1 MKPALQLRISQ
12 QLTMTPQL
20 QQAIRLLL
28 MPVTELNTQLEQL
41 LAENMMLEA
50 EEPEATPAEM
60 EEHEPAVSDGAAG
73 DSDGDGDGDS
83 GDAESDP
90 WNTGDDPVEVAPEPS
105 VNEDMDSLLW
115 NETSGGGTSFDD
127 DNGRPEASDR
137 SSETL
142 HAHLMWQLET
152 EHFSAREFSVGEALI
167 DAIDDAGY
175 LTESLASILEMLD
188 PAADYTLAEIEQTL
202 VKVQA
207 LDPAGIGA
215 RDLGECLRLQL
226 QQLDPEEPGREL
238 ALAITRDGL
247 DLVAEQQ
254 YAMLRRRLSVSE
266 EDLNTA
272 LALVRHCNPKPGLA
286 IHPAPADYIVP
297 DVYVRKRQG
306 RWQVDLNRS
315 VTPRLKVNQEYANLV
330 RGDSAHTVL
339 RNQLQEA
346 RWLVRS
352 LEIRDD
358 TLLKVA
364 TCIVERQSEF
374 LDRGDEAMRP
384 MVLKDVAELVG
395 MHESTISRVT
405 TNKYMYT
412 PRGVFEL
419 RHFFSSQVTGDD
431 GSEQSSTAIRARIRR
446 LVGQEDPASPLSDSQ
461 LAALLAK
468 ENIKVARRTVAKYRE
483 AMQIEPS
490 SERKRRRRLS
500 ASSQGSQL

>member
-1 MKPALQLRISQ
+1 MTMKPALQLRISQ

-50 EEPEATPAEM
+50 EEPEAAAAPEFP
-60 EEHEPAVSDGAAG
+60 EHEQAVSTAG
-73 DSDGDGDGDS
+73 DSDSAGDS
-83 GDAESDP
+83 SDAESDP
-90 WNTGDDPVEVAPEPS
+90 WESGNDPAENTTEPS
-105 VNEDMDSLLW
+105 ANDDMDSLLW
-115 NETSGGGTSFDD
+115 NETSGGGTGFDD
-127 DNGRPEASDR
+127 DDGRPEASDR

-152 EHFSAREFSVGEALI
+152 EHFSPREFSIGEALI

-175 LTESLASILEMLD
+175 LGESLPAILDMLD
-188 PAADYTLAEIEQTL
+188 PAEGYVLAEIEQTL
-202 VKVQA
+202 AKIQA

-226 QQLDPEEPGREL
+226 GQLDPAVPGRDL
-238 ALAITRDGL
+238 ALAITQDSL

-254 YAMLRRRLSVSE
+254 YAILRRRLSVSE
-266 EDLNTA
+266 EDLDAA
-272 LALVRHCNPKPGLA
+272 LALIRHCNPKPGLA

-306 RWQVDLNRS
+306 RWQVDLNRA

-358 TLLKVA
+358 TMLKVA
-364 TCIVERQSEF
+364 TCIVERQAEF

-384 MVLKDVAELVG
+384 MVLKDVAEVVG

-412 PRGVFEL
+412 PRGIFEF

-446 LVGQEDPASPLSDSQ
+446 LISQEDPASPLSDSQ
-461 LAALLAK
+461 LAELLAT

-490 SERKRRRRLS
+490 SERKRRRRLT
-500 ASSQGSQL
+500 ATR

>member
-1 MKPALQLRISQ
+1 
-12 QLTMTPQL
+12 
-20 QQAIRLLL
+20 
-28 MPVTELNTQLEQL
+28 
-41 LAENMMLEA
+41 
-50 EEPEATPAEM
+50 
-60 EEHEPAVSDGAAG
+60 
-73 DSDGDGDGDS
+73 
-83 GDAESDP
+83 
-90 WNTGDDPVEVAPEPS
+90 
-105 VNEDMDSLLW
+105 
-115 NETSGGGTSFDD
+115 
-127 DNGRPEASDR
+127 
-137 SSETL
+137 
-142 HAHLMWQLET
+142 
-152 EHFSAREFSVGEALI
+152 
-167 DAIDDAGY
+167 
-175 LTESLASILEMLD
+175 
-188 PAADYTLAEIEQTL
+188 
-202 VKVQA
+202 
-207 LDPAGIGA
+207 
-215 RDLGECLRLQL
+215 
-226 QQLDPEEPGREL
+226 
-238 ALAITRDGL
+238 
-247 DLVAEQQ
+247 
-254 YAMLRRRLSVSE
+254 MLRRRLSVSE
-266 EDLNTA
+266 ADLDAA
-272 LALVRHCNPKPGLA
+272 LALIRHCNPKPGLT

-412 PRGVFEL
+412 PRGVFEF

-446 LVGQEDPASPLSDSQ
+446 LIGQEDPARPLSDSQ
-461 LAALLAK
+461 LAALLAE

-500 ASSQGSQL
+500 ASSQGSQP

>member
-1 MKPALQLRISQ
+1 
-12 QLTMTPQL
+12 MTPQL

-50 EEPEATPAEM
+50 EEPENAAADLP
-60 EEHEPAVSDGAAG
+60 EHEQPVSTATDNAN
-73 DSDGDGDGDS
+73 DSD
-83 GDAESDP
+83 DAESDP
-90 WNTGDDPVEVAPEPS
+90 WETGDEPMETVVESSSDE
-105 VNEDMDSLLW
+105 EMDSLLW

-127 DNGRPEASDR
+127 EDGRPEASDR

-152 EHFSAREFSVGEALI
+152 EHFSPREFNIGEALI

-175 LTESLASILEMLD
+175 LSEALSAILDMLD
-188 PAADYTLAEIEQTL
+188 PAVGYTLAEVEQTL
-202 VKVQA
+202 VKIQA

-226 QQLDPEEPGREL
+226 QCLDPEVAGREL
-238 ALAITRDGL
+238 ALAITQDGL

-266 EDLNTA
+266 EDLDAA
-272 LALVRHCNPKPGLA
+272 LALIRHCNPKPGLA
-286 IHPAPADYIVP
+286 IHPAPADYIIP

-330 RGDSAHTVL
+330 RGDSTHTVL

-358 TLLKVA
+358 TMLKVA
-364 TCIVERQSEF
+364 TCIVDRQAEF

-384 MVLKDVAELVG
+384 MVLKDVAEVVG

-412 PRGVFEL
+412 PRGIFEF

-431 GSEQSSTAIRARIRR
+431 GNEQSSTAIRARLRR
-446 LVGQEDPASPLSDSQ
+446 LISQEDPASPLSDSQ
-461 LAALLAK
+461 LTKLLAK

-490 SERKRRRRLS
+490 SERKRRRRLGVG
-500 ASSQGSQL
+500 SQGQQRNEQQP

>member
-1 MKPALQLRISQ
+1 
-12 QLTMTPQL
+12 
-20 QQAIRLLL
+20 
-28 MPVTELNTQLEQL
+28 
-41 LAENMMLEA
+41 
-50 EEPEATPAEM
+50 
-60 EEHEPAVSDGAAG
+60 
-73 DSDGDGDGDS
+73 
-83 GDAESDP
+83 
-90 WNTGDDPVEVAPEPS
+90 
-105 VNEDMDSLLW
+105 
-115 NETSGGGTSFDD
+115 
-127 DNGRPEASDR
+127 
-137 SSETL
+137 
-142 HAHLMWQLET
+142 MWQLET
-152 EHFSAREFSVGEALI
+152 EHFSPREFSIGEALI

-175 LTESLASILEMLD
+175 LGESLPAILDMLD
-188 PAADYTLAEIEQTL
+188 PAEGYVLAEIEQTL
-202 VKVQA
+202 AKIQA

-226 QQLDPEEPGREL
+226 GQLDPAVPGRDL
-238 ALAITRDGL
+238 ALAITQDSL

-254 YAMLRRRLSVSE
+254 YAILRRRLSVSE
-266 EDLNTA
+266 EDLDAA
-272 LALVRHCNPKPGLA
+272 LALIRHCNPKPGLA

-306 RWQVDLNRS
+306 RWQVDLNRA

-358 TLLKVA
+358 TMLKVA
-364 TCIVERQSEF
+364 TCIVERQAEF

-384 MVLKDVAELVG
+384 MVLKDVAEVVG

-412 PRGVFEL
+412 PRGIFEF

-446 LVGQEDPASPLSDSQ
+446 LISQEDPASPLSDSQ
-461 LAALLAK
+461 LAELLAT

-490 SERKRRRRLS
+490 SERKRRRRLT
-500 ASSQGSQL
+500 ATR

>member
-50 EEPEATPAEM
+50 EEPEAVSPDFP
-60 EEHEPAVSDGAAG
+60 EHEQAVSTTGDDGA
-73 DSDGDGDGDS
+73 GDS

-90 WNTGDDPVEVAPEPS
+90 WNSGDDPAEATAEPS
-105 VNEDMDSLLW
+105 TNEDMDSLLW
-115 NETSGGGTSFDD
+115 NETSGGGTGFDD
-127 DNGRPEASDR
+127 DDGRPEASDR

-152 EHFSAREFSVGEALI
+152 EHFSPREFSVGEALI

-175 LTESLASILEMLD
+175 LTESLPAILDLLD
-188 PAADYTLAEIEQTL
+188 PADGYVLAEIEQTL
-202 VKVQA
+202 AKIQA

-226 QQLDPEEPGREL
+226 RQLDPEVPGRDL
-238 ALAITRDGL
+238 ALAITQDGL

-266 EDLNTA
+266 EDLDAA
-272 LALVRHCNPKPGLA
+272 LALIRHCNPKPGLA

-358 TLLKVA
+358 TMLKVA
-364 TCIVERQSEF
+364 TCIVDRQAEF

-384 MVLKDVAELVG
+384 MVLKDVAEVVG

-412 PRGVFEL
+412 PRGIFEF

-446 LVGQEDPASPLSDSQ
+446 LIGQEDPASPLSDSQ
-461 LAALLAK
+461 LAALLAT

-490 SERKRRRRLS
+490 SERKRRRRLT
-500 ASSQGSQL
+500 ANR

>member
-1 MKPALQLRISQ
+1 MTMKPALQLRISQ

-41 LAENMMLEA
+41 LADNMMLEA
-50 EEPEATPAEM
+50 EEPAVDAVDLAEPM
-60 EEHEPAVSDGAAG
+60 PVMNTDGAN
-73 DSDGDGDGDS
+73 DGA
-83 GDAESDP
+83 DAESETWDARDEP
-90 WNTGDDPVEVAPEPS
+90 AEAAPEPS
-105 VNEDMDSLLW
+105 GNEEMDSLLW
-115 NETSGGGTSFDD
+115 NETSGGGAGFDD
-127 DNGRPEASDR
+127 EDGRPEPSDR

-152 EHFSAREFSVGEALI
+152 EHFSAREFVIGEALI

-175 LTESLASILEMLD
+175 LGEPLAAILAMLD
-188 PAADYTLAEIEQTL
+188 PAAGYTLAEIEQTL
-202 VKVQA
+202 AKIQA

-226 QQLDPEEPGREL
+226 RQLAADVPGREL
-238 ALAITRDGL
+238 ALAITQDGL

-254 YAMLRRRLSVSE
+254 YAMLRRRLSVSAE
-266 EDLNTA
+266 ELDAA
-272 LALVRHCNPKPGLA
+272 LALIRHCNPKPGLA

-364 TCIVERQSEF
+364 TCIVERQAEF

-412 PRGVFEL
+412 PRGVFEF

-446 LVGQEDPASPLSDSQ
+446 LIGQEDPASPLSDSQ
-461 LAALLAK
+461 LATMLAK

-490 SERKRRRRLS
+490 SERKRRRRLTANS
-500 ASSQGSQL
+500 

>member
-50 EEPEATPAEM
+50 EEPESATADLP
-60 EEHEPAVSDGAAG
+60 EHEQPASTAA
-73 DSDGDGDGDS
+73 DNANDS
-83 GDAESDP
+83 GDAENDP
-90 WNTGDDPVEVAPEPS
+90 WETGDESVETAVEASSDE
-105 VNEDMDSLLW
+105 EMDSLLW
-115 NETSGGGTSFDD
+115 NETSGGGTGFDD
-127 DNGRPEASDR
+127 DDGRPEASDR

-152 EHFSAREFSVGEALI
+152 EHFSPREFSIGEALI

-175 LTESLASILEMLD
+175 LSEALSAILDMLD
-188 PAADYTLAEIEQTL
+188 PAAGYTLAEVEQTL

-226 QQLDPEEPGREL
+226 RQLDPEVPGRDL
-238 ALAITRDGL
+238 ALAITQDGL

-266 EDLNTA
+266 EDLDAA
-272 LALVRHCNPKPGLA
+272 LALIRHCNPKPGLV
-286 IHPAPADYIVP
+286 IHPAPADYIIP

-358 TLLKVA
+358 TMLKVA
-364 TCIVERQSEF
+364 TCIVDRQAEF

-384 MVLKDVAELVG
+384 MVLKDVAEVVG

-412 PRGVFEL
+412 PRGIFEF

-431 GSEQSSTAIRARIRR
+431 GNEQSSTAIRARLRR
-446 LVGQEDPASPLSDSQ
+446 LISQEDPASPLSDSQ
-461 LAALLAK
+461 LTELLAK

-490 SERKRRRRLS
+490 SERKRRRRLT
-500 ASSQGSQL
+500 ASSQG